1 MGVVTLNMEL
11 FFVSYCLVAVLY
23 LSKGVHHVNKNVK
36 ALLKCLPIFL
46 LIGWFAYQW
55 QYNPSGGDLWWRC
68 GGIVSE
74 EDEAKFSLAFL
85 ALIFSVIGDACLVGH
100 FKLSF
105 PLGVVAFALA
115 QVLYS
120 YIFHSL
126 SSYNG
131 NLSLVYMCLSVLIVL
146 LLDLGVLFL
155 VYARVKSLIGRIEE
169 HHHRN
174 LVVYPIVVYFGL
186 ISVMLWTS
194 LNLFVSF
201 CNVPALLGLLGG
213 VLFYVSDLFIALSAI
228 YDFYIFRRRILVMT
242 TYYGSQFFIT
252 LCILSICSNSK

>member
-1 MGVVTLNMEL
+1 MEIFL
-11 FFVSYCLVAVLY
+11 VSYCLVAVLY
-23 LSKGVHHVNKNVK
+23 LSKGVQHVNKNVK
-36 ALLKCLPIFL
+36 ALLKCLPIFM

-55 QYNPSGGDLWWRC
+55 QYNLSGSDVWWRC
-68 GGIVSE
+68 GGKLSE
-74 EDEAKFSLAFL
+74 GDEAKFSLAFL

-100 FKLSF
+100 YKISF
-105 PLGVVAFALA
+105 PLGVVAFTLA

-126 SSYNG
+126 TSYNG
-131 NLSLVYMCLSVLIVL
+131 NLSLVHMFLSVLIVL

-155 VYARVKSLIGRIEE
+155 VYARMKSLIRRIEE
-169 HHHRN
+169 QRHRN
-174 LVVYPIVVYFGL
+174 LVIYPIVVYFGL

-194 LNLFVSF
+194 LNLFMSF
-201 CNVPALLGLLGG
+201 YNFPALLGLLGG
-213 VLFYVSDLFIALSAI
+213 ALFYVSDLFIALSAI
-228 YDFYIFRRRILVMT
+228 YDFYIFKRRILVMT